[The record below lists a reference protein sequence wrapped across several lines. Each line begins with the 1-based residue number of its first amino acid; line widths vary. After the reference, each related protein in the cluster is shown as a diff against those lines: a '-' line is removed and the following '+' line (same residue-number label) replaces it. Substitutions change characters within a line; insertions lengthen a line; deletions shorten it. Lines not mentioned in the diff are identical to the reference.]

1 MKIAFHLNCLER
13 GGAER
18 VASILAGRFAC
29 DGQDVTV
36 ATEWTGEDE
45 FSLDPEVRRV
55 HVGLTAE
62 DEKKGRLRKAM
73 LRITRLRDFL
83 REEKPDVVIAFDHNV
98 DYRALMAAA
107 PLGIP
112 VIISIRTDPS
122 ASYTG
127 LRDRILVPLLFKRAA
142 GCVFQTR
149 EQKMFFAPLLQDNGT
164 VILNPVHPKYP
175 EKQKEI
181 IAAPPEK
188 EKIVIHCGR
197 ISRPKNQAMLIDAFM
212 QVHEKHPDHILQIYG
227 QDEKDGTRQILEK
240 KIKDYGASAF
250 IQIHGAVDDL
260 EKILP
265 KASVYAHTS
274 DYEGLPNAII
284 EAMCMGL
291 PVVSTDCPCG
301 GPAELIDDGVNGLLV
316 PKRDTAAAAEAICR
330 LIEDPELAERLGREA
345 MKITGRCS
353 EEEVFGQWKAFLL
366 AIAER

>member
-18 VASILAGRFAC
+18 VASILAGRFAK
-29 DGQDVTV
+29 DGQDVTM
-36 ATEWTGEDE
+36 ATEWTGADE
-45 FSLDPEVRRV
+45 FTLDPGVRRV
-55 HVGLTAE
+55 HVGLTAA
-62 DEKKGRLRKAM
+62 DEKKNRLQKAV
-73 LRITRLRDFL
+73 LRIKRLRDFL
-83 REEKPDVVIAFDHNV
+83 KKEKPDVVIAFDHNV

-112 VIISIRTDPS
+112 VVISVRTDPS

-142 GCVFQTR
+142 GGVFQTR

-164 VILNPVHPKYP
+164 VILNPIHPKYP

-181 IAAPPEK
+181 IEKPPAK
-188 EKIVIHCGR
+188 EKTIIHCGR
-197 ISRPKNQAMLIDAFM
+197 ISRPKNQPMLVDAFM
-212 QVHEKHPDHILQIYG
+212 KVHEKHPDYVLRIYG
-227 QDEKDGTRQILEK
+227 QDENDGTRQILEQ
-240 KIKDYGASAF
+240 KIAEGNASSY
-250 IQIHGAVDDL
+250 IQLMGAVDDL
-260 EKILP
+260 EDILP
-265 KASVYAHTS
+265 KASAYVHTS

-316 PKRDTAAAAEAICR
+316 PKKDTAAVAEALCR
-330 LIEDPELAERLGREA
+330 LIEDPETAGRLGREA
-345 MKITGRCS
+345 MKITKRCG

-366 AIAER
+366 AIAGR